1 MNFELSEDHKVLID
15 SIKDFVD
22 NEIKPIA
29 IEIDEKHEIP
39 NFVLW
44 N

>member
-22 NEIKPIA
+22 NVQKY
-29 IEIDEKHEIP
+29 DET
-39 NFVLW
+39 
-44 N
+44 